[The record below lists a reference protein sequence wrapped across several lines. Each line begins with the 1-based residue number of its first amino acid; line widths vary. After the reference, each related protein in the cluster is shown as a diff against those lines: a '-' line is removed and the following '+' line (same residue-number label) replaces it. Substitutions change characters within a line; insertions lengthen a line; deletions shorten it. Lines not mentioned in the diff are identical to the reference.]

1 VRVIIEKPKEVE
13 WSEIMDM
20 MYSETRFV
28 VLEDGTVITNES
40 LKKIDMDSVEDYGII
55 VCG

>member
-1 VRVIIEKPKEVE
+1 MIIEKPKEVE